1 MIRVHLTPP
10 EILDKEVTYFSSK
23 NDLDRFRKTF
33 LIYVLVESKEQA
45 ISFLTVGANDDVA
58 GKESVND
65 ASING
70 ESISKEGTD
79 DDIENATDGS
89 NTSESPEEGILK
101 LDGDQGLEKQ
111 PSTST
116 KMYKCSPNDRV

>member
-70 ESISKEGTD
+70 ESISQEGTD